1 MIIGLIPIYK
11 GDFLEKKIEIYHQT
25 IEMIIKSIFKLYSD
39 LIKNSLRKSGSKRR
53 INDVHG

>member
-11 GDFLEKKIEIYHQT
+11 GNFFERKMEKYHQT
-25 IEMIIKSIFKLYSD
+25 IEMIIKSIFKLHSG
-39 LIKNSLRKSGSKRR
+39 LTRNSLRKSGSKKR